1 MFSSVRSFCT
11 MKMARSPTILELGVT
26 FMMSPS
32 MSLTLRYISFTS
44 SNLCPRPSAST
55 CGCRF
60 VYCPP
65 GISYL

>member
-1 MFSSVRSFCT
+1 MFSGVRSFCT

-32 MSLTLRYISFTS
+32 ISFTVRYISLTS
-44 SNLCPRPSAST
+44 SKRWPRPSAST

-65 GISYL
+65 GIS